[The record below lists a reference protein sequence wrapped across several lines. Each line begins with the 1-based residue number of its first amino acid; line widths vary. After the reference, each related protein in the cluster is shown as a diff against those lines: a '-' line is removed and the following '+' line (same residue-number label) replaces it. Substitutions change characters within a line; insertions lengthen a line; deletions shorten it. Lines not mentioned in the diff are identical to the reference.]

1 MNRSLMAVA
10 MATIALTS
18 ASFAQNAQTNAA
30 AVRPQAARQAMMPI
44 NKLAQYLG
52 LSDDQIAK
60 VKAITKQ
67 DAPALLKIR
76 TETQKKIKAILTP
89 DQIKKYDEIMA
100 ERKAEA
106 AKNNKKQNAAAAA
119 QQPAARK
126 QNRAATQKPDQ
137 VRMLNKELALSP
149 AQLDLIKP
157 ILQNQAKQLKA
168 IRDDSQKK
176 IKAILT
182 ADQLDKY
189 NKLIAAQ
196 AAGAKTN
203 AQKVN
208 HAKGAKK
215 NQRNSGF

>member
-52 LSDDQIAK
+52 LSDDQVAK

-100 ERKAEA
+100 QRKAEA

-157 ILQNQAKQLKA
+157 ILQNQAKQLKT

-208 HAKGAKK
+208 RAKGAKK

>member
-30 AVRPQAARQAMMPI
+30 VVRPQAARQAMMPI

-52 LSDDQIAK
+52 LSDDQVAK
-60 VKAITKQ
+60 VKAITKGE
-67 DAPALLKIR
+67 APALLKIR

-100 ERKAEA
+100 QRKAEA
-106 AKNNKKQNAAAAA
+106 ANNLKKKNAAGAA
-119 QQPAARK
+119 QQPAAK
-126 QNRAATQKPDQ
+126 NQNRAGMQRLDQ

-168 IRDDSQKK
+168 LRDDSQNK

-196 AAGAKTN
+196 TAGANPN
-203 AQKVN
+203 AQKMN
-208 HAKGAKK
+208 RAKGAKK
-215 NQRNSGF
+215 NLRNSGF